1 MVPWIPRSAAD
12 PPVFF
17 SQSAP
22 QQPTHI
28 QSVNSAHRGNVYTPL
43 LTPSRTRVRTAWG
56 YGGVSTTKSSS
67 TRTASRARFS
77 PPTTPSVAHIWGDG
91 QSGGLSL
98 EQRGDSPLRP
108 LRMPILQV
116 EELGSKSASYSA
128 DEPTPPRPRPQPTLR
143 HVNSMR
149 AALLSGRIT
158 GAEDGAEDR
167 VVTRKAEGG
176 AEVTL

>member
-1 MVPWIPRSAAD
+1 MIEEQLEAGLTAA
-12 PPVFF
+12 
-17 SQSAP
+17 SEQ
-22 QQPTHI
+22 
-28 QSVNSAHRGNVYTPL
+28 AHLMEEELEAGL
-43 LTPSRTRVRTAWG
+43 GLTAASEQADFMEAAG
-56 YGGVSTTKSSS
+56 H
-67 TRTASRARFS
+67 TASESADNTSGAWFNASEEKVDEADGDS
-77 PPTTPSVAHIWGDG
+77 PNLPSVAHIWGDG

-98 EQRGDSPLRP
+98 EQRGGSPLRP

-128 DEPTPPRPRPQPTLR
+128 DEPTPPRAKPQPTLR